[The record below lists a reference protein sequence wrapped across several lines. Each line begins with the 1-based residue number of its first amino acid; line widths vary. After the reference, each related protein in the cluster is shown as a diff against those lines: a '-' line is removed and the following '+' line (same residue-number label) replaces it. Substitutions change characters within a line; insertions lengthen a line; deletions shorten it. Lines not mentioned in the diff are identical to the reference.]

1 MQNASLWKIIQS
13 QQVQLNRIQDQ
24 IDRLIVSFGG
34 EVPRSFIDRRRLEAP
49 ARYESGKVFAIES
62 APAALALRF
71 ETETPCEEDSDDDS
85 LVSPEVA
92 KLVQKYS
99 TELRP

>member
-1 MQNASLWKIIQS
+1 MQNVSLWKIIQA

-24 IDRLIVSFGG
+24 IDRVIVACGG
-34 EVPRSFIDRRRLEAP
+34 VLPGTYADRMRLDFPVRCEP
-49 ARYESGKVFAIES
+49 GRVIAIES
-62 APAALALRF
+62 APAALALRYDSD
-71 ETETPCEEDSDDDS
+71 TPCEDYSSDDES

-99 TELRP
+99 I

>member
-1 MQNASLWKIIQS
+1 M
-13 QQVQLNRIQDQ
+13 QLNRIQDQ
-24 IDRLIVSFGG
+24 IDRVIVACGG
-34 EVPRSFIDRRRLEAP
+34 VLPGTFADRKRFDFAVRCEP
-49 ARYESGKVFAIES
+49 GRVIAIES

-71 ETETPCEEDSDDDS
+71 DSDTPWEDDSEGES

-99 TELRP
+99 V